1 VRQWPDKARTPLSQ
15 NERVEILERLRG
27 LGAAAAKSG
36 DTTLAAIIQHQ
47 ARKLTG
53 KGHNG

>member
-1 VRQWPDKARTPLSQ
+1 MSASRSSSGC
-15 NERVEILERLRG
+15 G

-36 DTTLAAIIQHQ
+36 DTTLAAIIQNQ